1 MSSSSLRGLIYAA
14 SGFALL
20 SCGDAVVKS
29 MAGQWPGT
37 AVAALR
43 YSFGAVGLAGLLWM
57 TEGRAGFRVPMLPV
71 QIGRAVSVSFASICF
86 FLGIFLMPLAEATV
100 IQFITPMLTA
110 LLSAIFLK
118 EAAPRQAWV
127 ATALAFAGV
136 LVVLRPDVGT
146 LGMAALL
153 PLFAA
158 FGMACLMLFNRKSSG
173 VASVLAMQ
181 FLISA
186 FATPFLIG
194 AAIAGHY
201 SGIPALALSVPRVSV
216 ILRCALV
223 GVSASGAHALI
234 YMATTRASAAV
245 VAPMVYIQLLVAVTL
260 GALFFGNRPDAATF
274 AGAALVISG
283 GLYLWNSQRVRVTI
297 PRVQP
302 EPSAPH
308 R

>member
-1 MSSSSLRGLIYAA
+1 MSASPIRGLAYAA
-14 SGFALL
+14 CGFALL
-20 SCGDAVVKS
+20 SCGDAVIKS
-29 MAGQWPGT
+29 IAGHWPGT

-43 YSFGAVGLAGLLWM
+43 YSFGAMGLGVLLWM

-100 IQFITPMLTA
+100 IQFIVPMLTA

-118 EAAPRQAWV
+118 EAAPKQAWV

-136 LVVLRPDVGT
+136 LVVLRPNIAT
-146 LGMAALL
+146 LGLAALL
-153 PLFAA
+153 PLCAA
-158 FGMACLMLFNRKSSG
+158 FGMACLMLFNRKAAG

-194 AAIAGHY
+194 AAIAGHF
-201 SGIPALALSVPRVSV
+201 SGIPALAVTMPSASI
-216 ILRCALV
+216 ILRCAIV

-245 VAPMVYIQLLVAVTL
+245 IAPMVYIQLLVAVTL
-260 GALFFGNRPDAATF
+260 GAIFFGNRPDGGTF
-274 AGAALVISG
+274 AGATLVIGG
-283 GLYLWNSQRVRVTI
+283 GLYLWHSQRVRTVT
-297 PRVQP
+297 
-302 EPSAPH
+302 ETL
-308 R
+308 